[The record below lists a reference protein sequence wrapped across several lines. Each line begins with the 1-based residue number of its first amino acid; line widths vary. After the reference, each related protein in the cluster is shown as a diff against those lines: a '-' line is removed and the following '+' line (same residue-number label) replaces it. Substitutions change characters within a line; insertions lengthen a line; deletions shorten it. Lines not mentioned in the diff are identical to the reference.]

1 MNKRKI
7 IIGLSCLTIGAS
19 LAYYGISTD
28 YIKKHRYTP
37 IQVESN
43 YQLGVKDGLGSHSA
57 LRSDIA
63 KYTNDIN
70 SLIAEKQEKTT
81 RLNTLKTRKENLIQ
95 QSSNLSQNN
104 DQYKEQLQ
112 QLNTSI
118 ANLKEHIKVID
129 DQVLLYNDLISNIQ
143 EETFSSI
150 SFMDDDGT
158 VLGVLTCANG
168 QVLSEQV
175 NPTSTQYREFLGWYI
190 DNNLVDLNTLIFNEN
205 TTLHAKYQYRYD
217 VHFKID
223 DQVIKTVLIDKGSC
237 ASIPELPDNV
247 YSVSWW
253 NLAEEQNQDKHTN
266 VSGHPIT
273 QETTFVAVG
282 VKHYVTYNYYD
293 QNGILLES
301 NREVEGMKLN
311 KLPNTPTIPTG
322 NIFIDWYASS
332 TKIHLG
338 AGSMNYYAG
347 SSSEDFYP
355 IFMKEKIVV
364 DDISTTLTY
373 TSIEDGTWG
382 KEYQYT
388 YSTNAVWDLAQKD
401 ITETIT
407 MYANDFEY
415 NATITLKDGT
425 TVTGQFSRNGKY
437 IDGKLYSVS
446 LTEINGYIEAK
457 VYVTSG
463 DWNLVEDVTYHE
475 VSNFKI
481 NSITY
486 MYK

>member
-1 MNKRKI
+1 MNKRKL

-37 IQVESN
+37 TQVETN
-43 YQLGVKDGLGSHSA
+43 YQLGIKDGFGSHSA
-57 LRSDIA
+57 LKLDIA

-70 SLIAEKQEKTT
+70 SLISEKQEKNV
-81 RLNTLKTRKENLIQ
+81 RLSTLRTRKENLIQ

-104 DQYKEQLQ
+104 DKFKEQLQ
-112 QLNTSI
+112 QLNKNI
-118 ANLKEHIKVID
+118 ANLEERIKVID

-150 SFMDDDGT
+150 SFMDDDNT
-158 VLGVLTCANG
+158 ILGVLTCTNG
-168 QVLSEQV
+168 QALQDQV
-175 NPTSTQYREFLGWYI
+175 NVTSNQYREFLGWYMN
-190 DNNLVDLNTLIFNEN
+190 DELVDLNTLIFNEN
-205 TTLHAKYQYRYD
+205 TTLHARYQYRYD
-217 VHFKID
+217 VHFKVD
-223 DQVIKTVLIDKGSC
+223 DQVFKTILVDKG
-237 ASIPELPDNV
+237 ATTSIPELPGNV
-247 YSVSWW
+247 YNVTWW
-253 NLAEEQNQDKHTN
+253 NLEDEQNQDNHIT
-266 VSGHPIT
+266 VSEYSIT
-273 QETTFVAVG
+273 QETTFVAIG
-282 VKHYVTYNYYD
+282 VKHYVTYNYYN
-293 QNGILLES
+293 QNGTLLES

-311 KLPNTPTIPTG
+311 KIPNTPTVPTG

-332 TKIHLG
+332 TKIRLG
-338 AGSMNYYAG
+338 AGYMNYYAG
-347 SSSEDFYP
+347 SNNEDFYP

-364 DDISTTLTY
+364 DNISTTLTY
-373 TSIEDGTWG
+373 TSVEDGTWG
-382 KEYQYT
+382 KEYKYT
-388 YSTNAVWDLAQKD
+388 YSTNAMWDLVQKD
-401 ITETIT
+401 ITETVT
-407 MYANDFEY
+407 LYSNDFEY

-437 IDGKLYSVS
+437 IGGKSYSVS
-446 LTEINGYIEAK
+446 LTETNGHIEAR

-463 DWNLVEDVTYHE
+463 DWNLGEDVTYHE